1 MELLER
7 SFSNSY
13 RQKLWMDQRPNIKKH
28 RGGMMILVIV
38 FTISATLS
46 TGVQRSVIDVEKED

>member
-1 MELLER
+1 
-7 SFSNSY
+7 
-13 RQKLWMDQRPNIKKH
+13 MDQRPNIKKY